1 MSPAS
6 SPSRDVTELFS
17 RRRGINIPS
26 DQKSLL
32 EKQDSWAVDLQNQR
46 HGLVN
51 IPGSVL
57 EGAKA
62 AYLAQKKRS
71 QQQTPQ
77 GKKRGASPGPS
88 GSSNRKRMRNGDGN
102 TSVSG
107 SNFDKPPQSSPERS
121 IPWSPSP
128 SRDQIKDSTSIQAA
142 INTTTQSS
150 IANENPK
157 TTTVGP
163 PPRTSRPMLAPPL
176 SDDSEDDMETRIPDA
191 QPLRNVPINRIAVR
205 SHPSQPTTQS
215 TQSTGPMATPP
226 CAQPSNPTQSIISET
241 VMANRAPPKANGSP
255 GKGRA
260 RIVFKPI
267 DVDDVGRKRKRSHP
281 EKERLAP
288 TIMPPVIDSSMPSS
302 ESCIPNTY
310 CVPTT
315 QESIRESIEGNEEDD
330 EDESND
336 QIEEI
341 IPSTN
346 DQEVPMKRTP
356 NRRPASAIKPK
367 PVPEIRNTANQN
379 GPPVQQEVKQH
390 RVQPQA
396 QEKQVQ
402 QQTQRQTV
410 QKPTTPQTGPRGRT
424 ASTNSRKALESNEM
438 VRRPQF
444 SVPPRIAPG
453 TPHEP
458 FDTFVQHYPGYASGN
473 DGQTAPG
480 TKLSFIEACLY
491 LNYLRPKS
499 LLRDCLYDDFI
510 RAFPY
515 FKEYVDRA
523 GRSAMVAIKWFNK
536 QKGPPLFNKYLVHRG
551 NLSHILRS
559 CPEEFN
565 EANQKIYKR
574 KDDDELSIYTSSN
587 DEGESSEEENLSS
600 PVSKRSSRKD
610 LLSSVTKKTNGK
622 IADDLQPVETIESDT
637 DMEISEMLPV
647 REANPLRRSSGASVK
662 RAEHH
667 TRSNPTSA
675 VSQRTRP
682 APPLSSTARR
692 TTFPAHP
699 ESSRAQDIM
708 TQAPPPPSPKISDT
722 SMLPP
727 SSAPNSTSGWKAPR
741 PSQYLETLVKG
752 AKKGQT
758 GFHYGPS
765 SSNRFSSSNQVT
777 SSPALLDHKRRDRL
791 RAHFRKSLSAQK
803 AKNGT
808 TQSARSSSGQT
819 R

>member
-6 SPSRDVTELFS
+6 SPSRDVTEPFS

-26 DQKSLL
+26 DQKGLL

-88 GSSNRKRMRNGDGN
+88 RSSNRKRMRNGDGN
-102 TSVSG
+102 PSVSR

-128 SRDQIKDSTSIQAA
+128 SRDQNNEANSIKVL
-142 INTTTQSS
+142 INPTTQSS
-150 IANENPK
+150 IAHETPK
-157 TTTVGP
+157 TITVGP
-163 PPRTSRPMLAPPL
+163 PPRTLRPMLEDPPM
-176 SDDSEDDMETRIPDA
+176 SDESEDDMETRIPDA

-215 TQSTGPMATPP
+215 TGPMATPP
-226 CAQPSNPTQSIISET
+226 CAQPSNPTQSIVPET
-241 VMANRAPPKANGSP
+241 VMANRAPSKANGSP

-330 EDESND
+330 GDESAE

-346 DQEVPMKRTP
+346 DEEVPVKRAS
-356 NRRPASAIKPK
+356 NRRPASAIKPR
-367 PVPEIRNTANQN
+367 PVPEIRNIANQN
-379 GPPVQQEVKQH
+379 GPTVQQQAKQH

-402 QQTQRQTV
+402 QQPQRQTA
-410 QKPTTPQTGPRGRT
+410 QKPTTPQTGPQERT
-424 ASTNSRKALESNEM
+424 ASTNSRKLLESNEL
-438 VRRPQF
+438 VRRSQLP
-444 SVPPRIAPG
+444 VPPRIAPG
-453 TPHEP
+453 APHEP
-458 FDTFVQHYPGYASGN
+458 FETFVQQYPRYASGN

-587 DEGESSEEENLSS
+587 DEGGSSEEEENLSS

-610 LLSSVTKKTNGK
+610 LLSSATKKTNGK
-622 IADDLQPVETIESDT
+622 TADDLQPVETIESDT
-637 DMEISEMLPV
+637 EMEISEMLPV
-647 REANPLRRSSGASVK
+647 REANPVRRSSGASVK

-667 TRSNPTSA
+667 TRSNPTSS
-675 VSQRTRP
+675 VSVKTRP
-682 APPLSSTARR
+682 APPLSSKARR
-692 TTFPAHP
+692 TIFPAQP

-708 TQAPPPPSPKISDT
+708 TQAPPPPSPKIPDT

-727 SSAPNSTSGWKAPR
+727 STAPNSTSGWKAPR

-752 AKKGQT
+752 KKGP
-758 GFHYGPS
+758 GFHYGAS

-777 SSPALLDHKRRDRL
+777 SSPVLLDEKRRDRL

-808 TQSARSSSGQT
+808 KPQNVRSSSGQT

>member
-1 MSPAS
+1 
-6 SPSRDVTELFS
+6 
-17 RRRGINIPS
+17 
-26 DQKSLL
+26 
-32 EKQDSWAVDLQNQR
+32 
-46 HGLVN
+46 
-51 IPGSVL
+51 
-57 EGAKA
+57 
-62 AYLAQKKRS
+62 
-71 QQQTPQ
+71 
-77 GKKRGASPGPS
+77 
-88 GSSNRKRMRNGDGN
+88 
-102 TSVSG
+102 
-107 SNFDKPPQSSPERS
+107 
-121 IPWSPSP
+121 
-128 SRDQIKDSTSIQAA
+128 
-142 INTTTQSS
+142 
-150 IANENPK
+150 
-157 TTTVGP
+157 
-163 PPRTSRPMLAPPL
+163 
-176 SDDSEDDMETRIPDA
+176 
-191 QPLRNVPINRIAVR
+191 
-205 SHPSQPTTQS
+205 
-215 TQSTGPMATPP
+215 
-226 CAQPSNPTQSIISET
+226 
-241 VMANRAPPKANGSP
+241 
-255 GKGRA
+255 
-260 RIVFKPI
+260 VFKPI

-288 TIMPPVIDSSMPSS
+288 TIIPPVIDSSVPSS

-330 EDESND
+330 EDESNE

-346 DQEVPMKRTP
+346 DEERRVERAP
-356 NRRPASAIKPK
+356 NRRPASAIKPR
-367 PVPEIRNTANQN
+367 PVPEIRNIAKQN
-379 GPPVQQEVKQH
+379 GPSVQQQVKQQQ
-390 RVQPQA
+390 VQA
-396 QEKQVQ
+396 QTQENQVQQ
-402 QQTQRQTV
+402 QQTQRQRA
-410 QKPTTPQTGPRGRT
+410 QKPTTPQKGPQERT
-424 ASTNSRKALESNEM
+424 VSTNSRKLLESNEM
-438 VRRPQF
+438 VRRSQLP
-444 SVPPRIAPG
+444 VPPRIAPG

-499 LLRDCLYDDFI
+499 LLRDCLYDEFI

-565 EANQKIYKR
+565 EANRKIYNR

-600 PVSKRSSRKD
+600 PVSRKSSRKD
-610 LLSSVTKKTNGK
+610 LLSSVTKKMNGK
-622 IADDLQPVETIESDT
+622 TAGDLQPVEMIESDT
-637 DMEISEMLPV
+637 DMEISEMIPV
-647 REANPLRRSSGASVK
+647 REANPVRRLSVASVK
-662 RAEHH
+662 KAEDH

-675 VSQRTRP
+675 VTQKTRP
-682 APPLSSTARR
+682 APPLSSKSRR

-708 TQAPPPPSPKISDT
+708 TQAPPPPSPKILNT

-741 PSQYLETLVKG
+741 PSQYLETLIKG
-752 AKKGQT
+752 KKGP
-758 GFHYGPS
+758 GFNYGAS

-777 SSPALLDHKRRDRL
+777 SSPVLLDEKRRDRL

-808 TQSARSSSGQT
+808 KAQSARSSSGQT

>member
-51 IPGSVL
+51 IPGNVL

-62 AYLAQKKRS
+62 AYVTQKKRS

-77 GKKRGASPGPS
+77 GKKRGASPGTS

-102 TSVSG
+102 PGASR

-128 SRDQIKDSTSIQAA
+128 SRDQNKEANSTKLA
-142 INTTTQSS
+142 INTTTQPS
-150 IANENPK
+150 ITHETPK

-163 PPRTSRPMLAPPL
+163 PPRTLRPILEDPPL
-176 SDDSEDDMETRIPDA
+176 SDESEDDMETRIPDA

-205 SHPSQPTTQS
+205 THPSQPT

-226 CAQPSNPTQSIISET
+226 CAQPSNPTQSIIPET
-241 VMANRAPPKANGSP
+241 VMANRAPSKANGSP
-255 GKGRA
+255 GKGRP

-288 TIMPPVIDSSMPSS
+288 TIMPPAIDSSMPSS

-315 QESIRESIEGNEEDD
+315 QESIRESIEGNDDDEDD
-330 EDESND
+330 EDESNE

-346 DQEVPMKRTP
+346 DAELTVKRTP
-356 NRRPASAIKPK
+356 NSRPASAIKPK
-367 PVPEIRNTANQN
+367 PVPETGSFANQN
-379 GPPVQQEVKQH
+379 GPSVQQVKQ
-390 RVQPQA
+390 RRAQPQA
-396 QEKQVQ
+396 QQNQVQ
-402 QQTQRQTV
+402 QQTQRQKA
-410 QKPTTPQTGPRGRT
+410 QKPATPQTGPQEPT
-424 ASTNSRKALESNEM
+424 PSTNSRKPLESNET
-438 VRRPQF
+438 VKRPQLP
-444 SVPPRIAPG
+444 VPPRIAPG
-453 TPHEP
+453 APHEP

-480 TKLSFIEACLY
+480 TKRSFIEACLY
-491 LNYLRPKS
+491 LNYLRSKS

-565 EANQKIYKR
+565 EANRKIYKR
-574 KDDDELSIYTSSN
+574 KEEDELSIYTSSD
-587 DEGESSEEENLSS
+587 DEGEPSEEEEPSS
-600 PVSKRSSRKD
+600 PLSMRSSRKD
-610 LLSSVTKKTNGK
+610 LLSSVTKKANGK
-622 IADDLQPVETIESDT
+622 TMHDLQPVTTIESDT
-637 DMEISEMLPV
+637 DMEISEMVPV
-647 REANPLRRSSGASVK
+647 REANPVRRSSVASVK
-662 RAEHH
+662 KAEHY

-675 VSQRTRP
+675 VSQKTRP
-682 APPLSSTARR
+682 APPLSSKARR
-692 TTFPAHP
+692 TTFPAQP

-727 SSAPNSTSGWKAPR
+727 SSAPTSTSGWKAPR

-752 AKKGQT
+752 KQT
-758 GFHYGPS
+758 RGSFRY
-765 SSNRFSSSNQVT
+765 NKFSSSNQVT
-777 SSPALLDHKRRDRL
+777 SSPVLLDEKRRDRL

-803 AKNGT
+803 AQNGAT
-808 TQSARSSSGQT
+808 TQSARSSSGQAK
-819 R
+819 

>member
-26 DQKSLL
+26 EQKNLL

-107 SNFDKPPQSSPERS
+107 SNFDKPPHSSPERE

-128 SRDQIKDSTSIQAA
+128 SRDQIEDSTSIQAA

-150 IANENPK
+150 IAHENPK

-205 SHPSQPTTQS
+205 SHPSQST

-226 CAQPSNPTQSIISET
+226 CAQPSNPTQSMIPET

-379 GPPVQQEVKQH
+379 GPTVQQEVKQH
-390 RVQPQA
+390 RVQPQ
-396 QEKQVQ
+396 
-402 QQTQRQTV
+402 
-410 QKPTTPQTGPRGRT
+410 
-424 ASTNSRKALESNEM
+424 
-438 VRRPQF
+438 F
-444 SVPPRIAPG
+444 S
-453 TPHEP
+453 H
-458 FDTFVQHYPGYASGN
+458 
-473 DGQTAPG
+473 
-480 TKLSFIEACLY
+480 
-491 LNYLRPKS
+491 
-499 LLRDCLYDDFI
+499 
-510 RAFPY
+510 
-515 FKEYVDRA
+515 
-523 GRSAMVAIKWFNK
+523 
-536 QKGPPLFNKYLVHRG
+536 LF
-551 NLSHILRS
+551 
-559 CPEEFN
+559 
-565 EANQKIYKR
+565 A
-574 KDDDELSIYTSSN
+574 
-587 DEGESSEEENLSS
+587 
-600 PVSKRSSRKD
+600 
-610 LLSSVTKKTNGK
+610 
-622 IADDLQPVETIESDT
+622 
-637 DMEISEMLPV
+637 
-647 REANPLRRSSGASVK
+647 
-662 RAEHH
+662 
-667 TRSNPTSA
+667 
-675 VSQRTRP
+675 
-682 APPLSSTARR
+682 PLSSCPITGTREAGAA
-692 TTFPAHP
+692 TNSEANG
-699 ESSRAQDIM
+699 
-708 TQAPPPPSPKISDT
+708 PKADHST
-722 SMLPP
+722 NRPTR
-727 SSAPNSTSGWKAPR
+727 PNGINEL
-741 PSQYLETLVKG
+741 SQSFGK
-752 AKKGQT
+752 Q
-758 GFHYGPS
+758 
-765 SSNRFSSSNQVT
+765 
-777 SSPALLDHKRRDRL
+777 
-791 RAHFRKSLSAQK
+791 
-803 AKNGT
+803 
-808 TQSARSSSGQT
+808 
-819 R
+819 